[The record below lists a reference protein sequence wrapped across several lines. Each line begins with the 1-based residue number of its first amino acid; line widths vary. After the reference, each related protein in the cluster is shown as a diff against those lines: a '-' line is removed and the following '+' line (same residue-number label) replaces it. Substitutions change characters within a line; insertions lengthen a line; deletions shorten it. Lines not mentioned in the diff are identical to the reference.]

1 MYAGG
6 EWDPLGRWV
15 QPLRFPPQRIVSLVP
30 SQTELLS
37 ALELENEVVGITRFC
52 VHPPH
57 WRRSKIRVGGTKDF
71 RVEQIL
77 ALRPDWVL
85 ANKEENEQGRLEQL
99 MKELPVW
106 ISDVRCIDSACAMM
120 DTVGRITGRTEQA
133 QALTQQI
140 QAGFEGLGQPL
151 TGRRVLYAIWRDP
164 WMFAGNDTFIDDV
177 LTRLGAVNAA
187 AAWTGRYPTPE
198 PTQLQASG
206 ADLIL
211 LSSEPFP
218 FRRHHA
224 QELFDLGLPSAEVRL
239 VDGEHY
245 SWYGPRLLAAL
256 DHWSGTMG

>member
-1 MYAGG
+1 M
-6 EWDPLGRWV
+6 
-15 QPLRFPPQRIVSLVP
+15 RFPPQRIVSLVP
-30 SQTELLS
+30 SQTECLA
-37 ALELENEVVGITRFC
+37 ALGLDQEVVGITRFC

-57 WRRSKIRVGGTKDF
+57 WRQTKIRVGGTKDF

-85 ANKEENEQGRLEQL
+85 ANKEENDQDRLEQL

-120 DTVGRITGRTEQA
+120 DAVGRITGRTEQA
-133 QALTQQI
+133 LALTQQI

-151 TGRRVLYAIWRDP
+151 TGRRVLYGIWRDP
-164 WMFAGNDTFIDDV
+164 WMFAGSDTFIDAV

-187 AAWTGRYPTPE
+187 ASWTGRYPTPE

-206 ADLIL
+206 ADLLL

-224 QELFDLGLPSAEVRL
+224 QELFDLGLARAELRL

-256 DHWSGTMG
+256 EHWSVSMG